1 MVNKLGEEK
10 IQRRGYVKYAAAGV
24 VVVAV
29 GAVGGYTAWQGSQKT
44 YEKDEVT
51 IGVLAPMATLQGS
64 VQRDAAALAIEE
76 INANGGILG
85 LPVKMVIGDDKL
97 EADTAVSELRRL
109 VTVENADVLTGG
121 FSSGIMAATMEPM
134 AELKTV
140 FLADASSP
148 AHPAKVADDYEKYK
162 YWFRITQNNGATFA
176 FDLADMID
184 MLREKGVPVDKV
196 YIIRDEHVWVDD
208 VEQFLNP
215 LLAERNVE
223 VVKNVLLPRG
233 YTEYEP
239 LIIEANDLG
248 AQVILPIL
256 AIAGTGDV
264 LAKHWST
271 LQLPVL
277 LAGHDLAALDLG
289 LWEKT
294 GGACNYYIFLAD
306 GGVVQ
311 TAPPTSIC
319 SSFIENYTEKYG
331 HPPEAHQGYGAYDAV
346 YLYKM
351 AVEEA
356 DKAGEENPFDSDTV
370 VKYLEKLATLDNPVV
385 LTRNIA
391 FYPPGHEQKWDHDL
405 AWGDKYVRNHI
416 SEWIDGKQYQ
426 IWPQDQAN
434 AELKLPPWYK

>member
-1 MVNKLGEEK
+1 MMSKKVS
-10 IQRRGYVKYAAAGV
+10 RRGYLKYAGAGV
-24 VVVAV
+24 VVVAA
-29 GAVGGYTAWQGSQKT
+29 GAAGGDYAWQSTKKPFGK
-44 YEKDEVT
+44 EEVI
-51 IGVLAPMATLQGS
+51 IGVLAPMATRQGS

-76 INANGGILG
+76 INAAGGILG
-85 LPVKMVIGDDKL
+85 LPVRMVIGDDKL
-97 EADTAVSELRRL
+97 EADTAVAELRRL
-109 VTVENADVLTGG
+109 VTAENADVLTGG

-148 AHPAKVADDYEKYK
+148 AHPAKVAEDYEKYK
-162 YWFRITQNNGATFA
+162 YWFRITQNNGASFA
-176 FDLADMID
+176 FDMADMID
-184 MLREKGVPVDKV
+184 MLRMKGVDVDKI
-196 YIIRDEHVWVDD
+196 YIIKDEHVWVDA
-208 VEQFLNP
+208 VEEFLNP
-215 LLAERNVE
+215 LLSERNVE
-223 VVKNVLLPRG
+223 VVKNVPIPRG

-256 AIAGTGDV
+256 AISGTGDV

-289 LWEKT
+289 FWEKT
-294 GGACNYYIFLAD
+294 EGACNYYIFIAD

-311 TAPPTSIC
+311 TAPPTSMC
-319 SSFIENYTEKYG
+319 VEFIKNYENKYG

-356 DKAGEENPFDSDTV
+356 SNAGEADPFNSDIV
-370 VKYLEKLATLDNPVV
+370 VKYLEKLATLGNPVE
-385 LTRNIA
+385 LTRRVA
-391 FYPPGHEQKWDHDL
+391 FYPPGHENKWDHDL
-405 AWGDKYVRNHI
+405 AWGNEYVRNWI
-416 SEWIDGKQYQ
+416 SEWIDGKWYE
-426 IWPQDQAN
+426 IWPEGKAN
-434 AELKLPPWYK
+434 AELKLPPWFK